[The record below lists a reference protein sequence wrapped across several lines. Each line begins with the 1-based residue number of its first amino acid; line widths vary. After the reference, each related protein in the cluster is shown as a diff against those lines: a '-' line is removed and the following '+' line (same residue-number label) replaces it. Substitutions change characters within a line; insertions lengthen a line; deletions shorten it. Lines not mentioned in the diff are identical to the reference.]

1 MSYYL
6 YTETAFHHQGE
17 LEYARKLIEA
27 TKDSGASGIKFQVIF
42 NINNLTSSKHSKYEF
57 LKTLE
62 FSEKEWEELFDYAID
77 LGLDLIIMPLDLE
90 PFTLIEKYK
99 KNIKFLE
106 IHSVSFNDQQLK
118 EKVKESGVPLIL
130 GAGGRTL
137 EEINQQI
144 SFFQQQVSVLMH
156 GFQSYPS
163 KIEHVR
169 LEKISTLAKK
179 FPKIAVGY
187 ADHSSYDSEFSV
199 LSNDY
204 AYLLGARVFEKHITV
219 DEGIERVD
227 FEAAVSKDKIK
238 KINSRLN
245 FLSTEIFSEI
255 HREFSNLNEQEIT
268 YKNREKIAV
277 ASKDIKKGEELNKDN
292 VCFKMIDKV
301 SDYTKIHQLEH
312 KIAIKDISFDEVILK
327 KDITRNE
334 RKTNY

>member
-17 LEYARKLIEA
+17 MEYARKLIEA

-62 FSEKEWEELFDYAID
+62 FSEKEWEELLEYAID

-90 PFTLIEKYK
+90 SFELIEKYK

-106 IHSVSFNDQQLK
+106 IHSVSFNDDGLK
-118 EKVKESGVPLIL
+118 AKVKESGIPLIL
-130 GAGGRTL
+130 GVGGRTF
-137 EEINQQI
+137 EEINKLINFFKEQI
-144 SFFQQQVSVLMH
+144 SVLMH

-169 LEKISTLAKK
+169 LQKISTLIKM
-179 FPKIAVGY
+179 FPNIDVGY
-187 ADHSSYDSEFSV
+187 ADHSSYNNEFSV

-204 AYLLGARVFEKHITV
+204 AYLLGARIFEKHITI

-238 KINSRLN
+238 EINSRLT
-245 FLSTEIFSEI
+245 FLSKEIFSDLKKD
-255 HREFSNLNEQEIT
+255 FSDLNEHEIV

-277 ASKDIKKGEELNKDN
+277 ASRDIQEGEKLNKDN
-292 VCFKMIDKV
+292 VCFKMIDKA
-301 SDYTKIHQLEH
+301 SEYTKIDQLEH
-312 KIAIKDISFDEVILK
+312 KIAMKNILFDEVISD
-327 KDITRNE
+327 KDIH
-334 RKTNY
+334 